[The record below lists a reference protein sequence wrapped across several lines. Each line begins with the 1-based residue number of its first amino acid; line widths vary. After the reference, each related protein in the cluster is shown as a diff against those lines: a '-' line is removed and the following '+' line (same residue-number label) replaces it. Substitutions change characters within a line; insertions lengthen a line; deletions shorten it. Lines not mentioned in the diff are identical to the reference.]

1 MLHHSLSQKFRLYFI
16 AILVMVLAISLAP
29 VRIAYADTS
38 TSDLAIELLSAPGHA
53 KACQVFEARFKITNL
68 GPDTANGIFVNT
80 SVPDQLG
87 PLDLLGVPESLAA
100 GESAIVTA
108 VVQVVSFGPND
119 TRDAWIG
126 AGVSS
131 DPYPNTSLD
140 PNWENNNVSRYLKLI
155 GKPNPICP

>member
-1 MLHHSLSQKFRLYFI
+1 MFHRPIKKSFHLFFI
-16 AILVMVLAISLAP
+16 ATLAMTLAISLAP
-29 VRIAYADTS
+29 VRAVYADTS
-38 TSDLAIELLSAPGHA
+38 TSDLAIELISAPRHA
-53 KACQVFEARFKITNL
+53 KACEVFEATFRITNL
-68 GPDTANGIFVNT
+68 GPDEASGLFANV

-100 GESAIVTA
+100 GESVMVTA

-119 TRDAWIG
+119 TRSAWVG

-131 DPYPNTSLD
+131 DPYPNTSVD
-140 PNWENNNVSRYLKLI
+140 PNWENNNVSRYLKLV